1 MPINVPPGLR
11 RLNYEQFGQ
20 AAYGVMEVVF
30 TVHKEYGRLF
40 DEAIYQ
46 AEIARR
52 LQDACTEVP
61 IEVSFE
67 SFSKT
72 YYLDLVIG
80 GGAVFE
86 LKAVEAL
93 TARHRAQLLNY
104 LLLAELLH
112 GKLVNMRLE
121 AVQHEFVN
129 AAVTR
134 EDRIRF
140 SVENDDFVSD
150 TRSMPLRELTVA
162 MLRDWGVGLDLGLYE
177 DALTHFFGGSEQ
189 VLQSVAVFVGGGEAG
204 KQVIH
209 LAAPGVA
216 FKISALG
223 EGRQRYETQLRRF
236 LAHTALNCI
245 QWINVGKNV
254 VTFKT
259 IKR

>member
-1 MPINVPPGLR
+1 
-11 RLNYEQFGQ
+11 
-20 AAYGVMEVVF
+20 MEVVF
-30 TVHKEYGRLF
+30 AVHNEFGRLF
-40 DEAIYQ
+40 NEAIYK

-52 LQDACTEVP
+52 LKDAWVEVP

-67 SFSKT
+67 SFCKT
-72 YYLDLVIG
+72 YYLDLVYS

-93 TARHRAQLLNY
+93 TDRHRAQLLNY

-121 AVQHEFVN
+121 AVEHEFVN

-134 EDRIRF
+134 EDRICF
-140 SVENDDFVSD
+140 GVEDNDFVSAD
-150 TRSMPLRELTVA
+150 GVQHLRELTVA
-162 MLRDWGVGLDLGLYE
+162 MLRDWGVGLDIDLYE
-177 DALTHFFGGSEQ
+177 EALAHLLGGSEQ
-189 VLQSVAVFVGGGEAG
+189 VLQPVGILIGGGKAV
-204 KQVIH
+204 KQVLH

-223 EGRQRYETQLRRF
+223 EGRQRYEDHLRRF
-236 LAHTALNCI
+236 LAHTSLESM
-245 QWINVGKNV
+245 QWINVGRKI

>member
-1 MPINVPPGLR
+1 MPIKVPPGLR

-20 AAYGVMEVVF
+20 AAYAVMEVVF
-30 TVHKEYGRLF
+30 AVHKDYGRLF

-52 LQDACTEVP
+52 LQDARTEVP

-86 LKAVEAL
+86 LKAVETL
-93 TARHRAQLLNY
+93 TDRHRAQLLNY
-104 LLLAELLH
+104 LLLSELLH

-134 EDRIRF
+134 EDRICF
-140 SVENDDFVSD
+140 GVEDNDFVSAD
-150 TRSMPLRELTVA
+150 GGQPLRELTVA
-162 MLRDWGVGLDLGLYE
+162 MLRDWGVGLDITLYE
-177 DALTHFFGGSEQ
+177 EALTHLLGGNEQ
-189 VLQSVAVFVGGGEAG
+189 VLQPVGILVGGCEAD
-204 KQVIH
+204 KQVQH

-216 FKISALG
+216 FKISALS
-223 EGRQRYETQLRRF
+223 EGRQRYEDHLRRF

-245 QWINVGKNV
+245 QWINVGRKV
-254 VTFKT
+254 VTLKT

>member
-1 MPINVPPGLR
+1 MPIKVPPGLR

-20 AAYGVMEVVF
+20 AAYEVMEAVF
-30 TVHKEYGRLF
+30 AVHKEYGRLF

-46 AEIARR
+46 TEIARR
-52 LQDACTEVP
+52 LKDARMETP

-72 YYLDLVIG
+72 YYLDLVFD

-86 LKAVEAL
+86 LKAAEAL
-93 TARHRAQLLNY
+93 TDRHRAQLLNY

-121 AVQHEFVN
+121 TVEHEFVN

-134 EDRIRF
+134 EERINF
-140 SVENDDFVSD
+140 SVEDDDFVGATGGES
-150 TRSMPLRELTVA
+150 LRELTVT
-162 MLRDWGVGLDLGLYE
+162 MLRDWGVGLDIALYE
-177 DALTHFFGGSEQ
+177 EALTHLLGGNEQ
-189 VLQSVAVFVGGGEAG
+189 VLQPVGILVGGCEAG
-204 KQVIH
+204 KQVQH

-223 EGRQRYETQLRRF
+223 EGRQRYGDHLRRF
-236 LAHTALNCI
+236 LAHTSLKCI
-245 QWINVGKNV
+245 QWINVGRKV